1 MPAYSTMDAYR
12 DSLPPPTKR
21 QRQRQSCPRCCV
33 SLSKSSFYEHVSQ
46 CCPETSLIGP
56 SETENLSD
64 SLFEL
69 DEGESTVFYDPPDCS
84 SSGFTDHNEPPN
96 EIEHPLVD
104 CTSTVSE
111 EDSCDISCPPNFSD
125 DSNTESESEGEP
137 DSLTSEVS

>member
-1 MPAYSTMDAYR
+1 MNAHR

-33 SLSKSSFYEHVSQ
+33 SLSKSSSFYEHVSQ

-56 SETENLSD
+56 SKTENLSD
-64 SLFEL
+64 SSFEL
-69 DEGESTVFYDPPDCS
+69 DEGDLESTVFYDPPDCS
-84 SSGFTDHNEPPN
+84 SSGFTDHNESPN

-111 EDSCDISCPPNFSD
+111 EDFSCPPNFSD